1 MTITVEDSFQ
11 CYSAPYEL
19 LDTGA
24 GTWYGE
30 YSGIFPTRQFTVA
43 SAGAIAVAPFDL
55 PFGFDK
61 DLRALAHGLPSSVK
75 ERLPPLAGVEPIPF
89 ADFERLWESHAQ
101 PQINEL
107 AQHSGQMSAIPP
119 DGDATMYVASPFPAS
134 FKGSDDTEGDST
146 LYCEYAAGIGR
157 RSFDLW
163 ASGEVWVSGPG
174 ELGGAEMLVAA
185 RDGLGWSGE
194 EIEPGLRPLLIPHA
208 EFEAVWERYAMP
220 YLHRGAG
227 LG

>member
-1 MTITVEDSFQ
+1 MTITVEDYFQ

-19 LDTGA
+19 QDTGV
-24 GTWYGE
+24 GTWYSE
-30 YSGIFPTRQFTVA
+30 YSGIFPTRQFALA
-43 SAGAIAVAPFDL
+43 SVGAVAVAPFDL

-61 DLRALAHGLPSSVK
+61 DSRALAPGLPLSVK
-75 ERLPPLAGVEPIPF
+75 DRLPPMAGVKPISF

-101 PQINEL
+101 PRIHEV
-107 AQHSGQMSAIPP
+107 AQHARQVSVISP

-146 LYCEYAAGIGR
+146 LYFEYAAGIGR
-157 RSFDLW
+157 RFFELW

-174 ELGGAEMLVAA
+174 EVGGAETLVAA
-185 RDGLGWSGE
+185 RDGLDRSGE
-194 EIEPGLRPLLIPHA
+194 EIEPGLRPLLITHA
-208 EFEAVWERYAMP
+208 EFEAVWERYAIP
-220 YLHRGAG
+220 YLHRAAR